1 MFRRNIWERISLLC
15 GAADCIAFASP
26 LYFQTISSELKAF
39 IERFYCLAGEDNDP
53 PFGRY
58 EKYPVKDSALL
69 MTSADD
75 FSGSLSRRYRTIILL
90 L

>member
-1 MFRRNIWERISLLC
+1 M
-15 GAADCIAFASP
+15 
-26 LYFQTISSELKAF
+26 ISSELKAF

-75 FSGSLSRRYRTIILL
+75 FFRTFEQAAAEIPTGGPAMKKHRICKGHMSLGKIFTALVTVNK
-90 L
+90 